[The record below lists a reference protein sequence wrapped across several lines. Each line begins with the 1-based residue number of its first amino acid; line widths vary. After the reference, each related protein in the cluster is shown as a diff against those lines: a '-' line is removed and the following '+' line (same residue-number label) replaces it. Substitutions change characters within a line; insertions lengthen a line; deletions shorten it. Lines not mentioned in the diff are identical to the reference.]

1 MLHTRTPLAL
11 VITLSFVLTA
21 LAARAAQDTLS
32 SPLDSYPA
40 RFEYVSNNAPFVVFD
55 IAPRTLNG
63 AAAVKAFKALT
74 LSFVA
79 TDLLHRVDVYTYVV
93 PARDTVRGTVLEV
106 PTRIACGSTMAGHH
120 DCIIP
125 TREALLLLKG
135 GEGLF
140 GLRIEAEGVEGE
152 RSTVRITLPV
162 KAAGPK
168 PAPAKVVSPLPLTLL
183 SAPVQRP

>member
-1 MLHTRTPLAL
+1 MLHRRIPLAL
-11 VITLSFVLTA
+11 VITLSAALT
-21 LAARAAQDTLS
+21 ARAAPDTPS

-93 PARDTVRGTVLEV
+93 PARGTVRSTALEV

-120 DCIIP
+120 DCTIP

-183 SAPVQRP
+183 SAPTQRP